1 MAGPAVSGASPADDQ
16 ALRMLLERAGRGD
29 QEATEHLVAHLHDG
43 IYRLA
48 LAVTNEP
55 ADAEE
60 VVQETFLSIFRGQA
74 HFAGRSAVTTW
85 AHRIALNAA
94 LTRVRTRQ
102 RRPWDAVHAYGSYWD
117 QERPP
122 AGSSA
127 ESADASVALGGMSM
141 GTVATWASPP
151 DRGAL
156 SHEMRAHIDRAV
168 RALPERYRL
177 VFILR
182 DVEGHSNEVVAEM
195 LGLTVPTVKARLLR
209 ARASMRHVLGPYLNG
224 HKEPGGG

>member
-1 MAGPAVSGASPADDQ
+1 MSLPSPTDDAS
-16 ALRMLLERAGRGD
+16 LRILLERAGAGD
-29 QEATEHLVAHLHDG
+29 QEATEGLVAHLHDG

-48 LAVTNEP
+48 LAVTNAP

-74 HFAGRSAVTTW
+74 QFAGRSAVTTW

-94 LTRVRTRQ
+94 LTRVRSRQ
-102 RRPWDAVHAYGSYWD
+102 RRPWDAVQAYGSYWD

-122 AGSSA
+122 AGA
-127 ESADASVALGGMSM
+127 PADGADASVALGGMAM
-141 GTVATWASPP
+141 GAASAWASPP

-156 SHEMRAHIDRAV
+156 SHEMRAHIDKAV

-177 VFILR
+177 VFVLR

-209 ARASMRHVLGPYLNG
+209 ARASMRHVLGPYLDG
-224 HKEPGGG
+224 QPGAP